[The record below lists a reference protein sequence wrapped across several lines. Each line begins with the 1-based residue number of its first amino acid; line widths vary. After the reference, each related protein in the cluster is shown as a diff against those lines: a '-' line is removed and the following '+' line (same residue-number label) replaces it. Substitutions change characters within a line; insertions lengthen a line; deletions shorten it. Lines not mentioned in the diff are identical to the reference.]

1 MSKELTL
8 GLRPKRAF
16 QERDQQ
22 IQISLV
28 RMVRMCLDLLEKIGN
43 RNIEIE
49 IEIGKDH
56 KMEEYCDLSLSLSSF
71 TSETMILIL
80 HFIKL

>member
-1 MSKELTL
+1 MQMSL
-8 GLRPKRAF
+8 A
-16 QERDQQ
+16 
-22 IQISLV
+22 
-28 RMVRMCLDLLEKIGN
+28 RMVRMCLNLLEKIGN
-43 RNIEIE
+43 RNIE